1 MILNPGS
8 CNVNFFFVIIESL
21 DNLYDYVFYGLDL
34 LIRIWLGFS
43 MNHYMMFGLRLI
55 FFFFFF

>member
-1 MILNPGS
+1 MLI
-8 CNVNFFFVIIESL
+8 FFFVIIESL